1 MNIIFMGTPEFAA
14 CSLRKLVVSQH
25 NVLAVV
31 TQPDRPK
38 GRGMKVISSP
48 VKETALAHH
57 IPCFQPERP
66 KEKEFIDIL
75 RDLKPET
82 VVVSAYGHIIPRDIL
97 DIPPYGCVNIHSS
110 LLPRY
115 RGAAPMNWAIINGEA
130 ETGITIMLMD
140 EKMDTGDILLQ
151 RAVSLAPTCTARELY
166 EVLAPIGAELLIEA
180 LDGLEKDSITPVKQ
194 DDSKATYAPK
204 LKKEDGLINWEK
216 SSKEINNLIR
226 GVNPWPGAFT
236 YINNKLLKIWSAKI
250 EDEKGLRGQPGEIT
264 LLSKDKMI
272 VNTGDGSLSFLEVQ
286 MEGGKRMFIKDFLQ
300 GHPLKAGTVFKSRED

>member
-14 CSLRKLVVSQH
+14 CSLRRLIVSQH

-38 GRGMKVISSP
+38 GRGMKVILSP

-75 RDLKPET
+75 RELKPEA
-82 VVVSAYGHIIPRDIL
+82 VVVSAYGHIIPKDIL
-97 DIPPYGCVNIHSS
+97 DIPPHGCVNIHSS
-110 LLPRY
+110 LLPKY
-115 RGAAPMNWAIINGEA
+115 RGAAPMNWAIISGEK

-151 RAVSLAPTCTARELY
+151 RAVCLASTCTARELH
-166 EVLAPIGAELLIEA
+166 EILAPIGAELLIEA
-180 LDGLEKDSITPVKQ
+180 LDELEKGSIKPVKQ
-194 DDSKATYAPK
+194 DDSQATYAPK
-204 LKKEDGLINWEK
+204 LKKEDGLINWGK

-236 YINNKLLKIWSAKI
+236 CINNKLLKIWSAEI
-250 EDEKGLRGQPGEIT
+250 ENEKGLRGQSGEIT
-264 LLSKDKMI
+264 LLSKDKMT
-272 VNTGDGSLSFLEVQ
+272 VHTGDGSLSILEVQ
-286 MEGGKRMFIKDFLQ
+286 MEGGKRMLIKDFLQ
-300 GHPLKAGTVFKSRED
+300 GHSLKAGTILKGRED